1 MLPLKNQTALML
13 WLYMQMRGR
22 VSHISSAV
30 KTIAVFPAAGSV
42 TMTTTAG
49 TTRTRIS
56 VVGFHR
62 PRVRM
67 NIRHTHIQRHASPY
81 MLHHSNGS
89 MNRTFWKKA
98 LLLGSQTCGSRR
110 YKMNQKTWSLSF
122 SFICSW
128 AHFNERENFVSF
140 VHVFVSSS
148 HLRVCILF
156 ILHSH
161 CHIDVG

>member
-1 MLPLKNQTALML
+1 ML

-81 MLHHSNGS
+81 VLHHSNGS

-98 LLLGSQTCGSRR
+98 LLLGSSGSRR
-110 YKMNQKTWSLSF
+110 YKMNRKTWSLSF

-128 AHFNERENFVSF
+128 AHFNERENCVSF